1 MDTFP
6 GVPHPLWRVKTMLL
20 LNKPGR
26 LPAEL
31 ANHGSSQPHTG
42 VSVQM
47 QQSGSERTFAATML
61 LWDRRLRRRPGQIL
75 RPPKEWKEPNKRF
88 PTSGGGELF
97 AWPAFPAF
105 TSFTG

>member
-6 GVPHPLWRVKTMLL
+6 VVPHPLWRVKTMLL

-61 LWDRRLRRRPGQIL
+61 LWDRRFSRWAVQFL
-75 RPPKEWKEPNKRF
+75 RPPEHKKEQKKRV
-88 PTSGGGELF
+88 PTRSGRKSYAG
-97 AWPAFPAF
+97 PAF
-105 TSFTG
+105 